1 MCFSSSSMVSVLWR
15 PVERD
20 QSLGGRWREAI
31 IIQMFKDKKTSIL
44 GPGGL
49 KLKVEKW

>member
-1 MCFSSSSMVSVLWR
+1 M
-15 PVERD
+15 ERD